1 MASVKAFQEAFGSA
15 KPILGVVHIHA
26 LPGAPRYAGSLEEV
40 VAAAIRDAETLAE
53 GGVHAL
59 ILENFHDYPFYPET
73 TEPETV
79 SAMTLVAKAV
89 RERVDLP
96 LGVQVLRNSWK
107 SSLAI
112 AYVIGAKFIR
122 LNILTDAMVADQGLI
137 QGAAHL
143 ALRYRKSLG
152 ATSVGIFADLYSKHA
167 APLARRP
174 VGVVARDM
182 VERGLAD
189 ALIVSGEESSDPPSE
204 EQLQQVKDAVRDV
217 PVIIGSGMTD
227 RTAALLRIA
236 DGTIF
241 GYGAH
246 RDLDFNAPVDLD
258 LVRRFV
264 EAAGQALRPAGLQ
277 EGAARRNL

>member
-1 MASVKAFQEAFGSA
+1 MLIREFQHEFGA
-15 KPILGVVHIHA
+15 EKPILGVVHVQS
-26 LPGAPRYAGSLEEV
+26 LPGSPNYGGSLESIV
-40 VAAAIRDAETLAE
+40 DRAIQDAEAFAE
-53 GGVHAL
+53 GGAHAI

-79 SAMTLVAKAV
+79 AGMTFVGRAVAEA
-89 RERVDLP
+89 VDLP

-112 AYVIGAKFIR
+112 AYVLGAHFIR

-143 ALRYRKSLG
+143 ALRYRRALG
-152 ATSVGIFADLYSKHA
+152 ADSVKIFADLYSKHA

-174 VGVVARDM
+174 VAVVARDM
-182 VERGLAD
+182 VHRGMAD
-189 ALIVSGEESSDPPSE
+189 AVIVSGEESADPPTE
-204 EQLQQVKDAVRDV
+204 AQLREVKDAVPDV
-217 PVIIGSGMTD
+217 PIIIGSGMTP
-227 RTAALLRIA
+227 RSASLLETA

-246 RDLDFNAPVDLD
+246 RDLDFTAPVESGNIRAMAGALD
-258 LVRRFV
+258 T
-264 EAAGQALRPAGLQ
+264 LRTNRVVGDKKFA
-277 EGAARRNL
+277 

>member
-1 MASVKAFQEAFGSA
+1 MLVREFQDEFRSE
-15 KPILGVVHIHA
+15 KPILGVVHVQA
-26 LPGAPRYAGSLEEV
+26 LPGSPNYCGNLERIGERA
-40 VAAAIRDAETLAE
+40 VADAIAYAE
-53 GGVHAL
+53 GGAHAI

-79 SAMTLVAKAV
+79 SSMTWIGTRVAEA
-89 RERVDLP
+89 VDLP

-112 AYVIGAKFIR
+112 AYVLGARFIR

-143 ALRYRKSLG
+143 ALRYRKYLG
-152 ATSVGIFADLYSKHA
+152 AESVRIFSDLYSKHA

-174 VGVVARDM
+174 AAVVARDM
-182 VERGLAD
+182 VHRGMAD
-189 ALIVSGEESSDPPSE
+189 AVIVSGEESSDPPTE
-204 EQLQQVKDAVRDV
+204 AQLLEVREALPDT
-217 PVIIGSGMTD
+217 PIIIGSGMTPS
-227 RTAALLRIA
+227 RVPLLKAA

-246 RDLDFNAPVDLD
+246 QNLDFNAPIDAD
-258 LVRRFV
+258 SVRQMS
-264 EAAGQALRPAGLQ
+264 AALSSGTNQRV
-277 EGAARRNL
+277 AREKKFA

>member
-1 MASVKAFQEAFGSA
+1 MTSVRVFQETFGAA
-15 KPILGVVHIHA
+15 KPILGVVHLKA
-26 LPGAPRYAGSLEEV
+26 LPGAPNYAGSLDEI
-40 VAAAIRDAETLAE
+40 VADAIRDSRTLAE

-73 TEPETV
+73 TEPETIA
-79 SAMTLVAKAV
+79 AMTLAGKAV
-89 RERVDLP
+89 RDEVDLP

-112 AYVIGAKFIR
+112 AYVLGARFIR

-143 ALRYRKSLG
+143 ALRYRRSLG
-152 ATSVGIFADLYSKHA
+152 ASSVKIFADLYSKHA

-174 VGVVARDM
+174 AAVVVRDM
-182 VERGLAD
+182 VQRGLAD
-189 ALIVSGEESSDPPSE
+189 AVIVSGEESSDPPAQA
-204 EQLQQVKDAVRDV
+204 QLQEVKQAAPDV
-217 PVIIGSGMTD
+217 PVIIGSGT
-227 RTAALLRIA
+227 THTNAGLLRFA

-246 RDLDFNAPVDLD
+246 KDLDFNAPVDLQS
-258 LVRRFV
+258 VQRFT
-264 EAAGQALRPAGLQ
+264 A
-277 EGAARRNL
+277 AARDP

>member
-1 MASVKAFQEAFGSA
+1 MLIREFQHEFGAA
-15 KPILGVVHIHA
+15 KPILGVVHVQS
-26 LPGAPRYAGSLEEV
+26 LPGSPNYGGSLEPIV
-40 VAAAIRDAETLAE
+40 DRAIQDAEAFAE
-53 GGVHAL
+53 GGAQAI

-79 SAMTLVAKAV
+79 AGMTLVGRAV
-89 RERVDLP
+89 AEAVDLP

-112 AYVIGAKFIR
+112 AYVLGARFIR

-143 ALRYRKSLG
+143 ALRYRKALG
-152 ATSVGIFADLYSKHA
+152 AESVKIFADLYSKHA

-174 VGVVARDM
+174 VAVVARDM
-182 VERGLAD
+182 VHRGMAD
-189 ALIVSGEESSDPPSE
+189 AIIVSGEESADPPTE
-204 EQLQQVKDAVRDV
+204 GQLREVKQAVPET
-217 PVIIGSGMTD
+217 PVIIGSGMTP
-227 RTAALLRIA
+227 RSAALLRTA

-246 RDLDFNAPVDLD
+246 RDLDFNTPVEMEN
-258 LVRRFV
+258 VRAIV
-264 EAAGQALRPAGLQ
+264 EAINTQTASRALGDKNFA
-277 EGAARRNL
+277 